1 MSNNAIFDLLAS
13 AQGGGAI
20 DNIASRFGLSGEQAQ
35 SAVRALLPAL
45 GAGVEREQQSGSI
58 GDLLGRLRPEMADRV
73 LDEQSALE
81 ADETVEQGNEL
92 LGSLFGSRD
101 VSRRVAADASARSG
115 VDDSILKQLL
125 PVLATMV
132 VSRMAQ
138 ADPDH
143 DANPERGGG
152 LGDLG
157 NLGGLG
163 GLLGSLAGGQSS
175 SGGGGLSSIL
185 GALTQQNQQDSIAD
199 DILGLI
205 NSRGR

>member
-20 DNIASRFGLSGEQAQ
+20 DNIASRFGLSGDQAQ
-35 SAVRALLPAL
+35 SAIQALLPAL

-58 GDLLGRLRPEMADRV
+58 GDLLGTLRPDTADRV
-73 LDEQSALE
+73 LEDSRALE
-81 ADETVEQGNEL
+81 SEETVEQGNNL
-92 LGSLFGSRD
+92 LGTLFGSRD

-152 LGDLG
+152 LGDIG

-175 SGGGGLSSIL
+175 SDGGLSSIL